1 MQMKLR
7 SIFILNI
14 YSLPILIRCINTIS
28 KEFTKPSYAMLRRT
42 LFLSFLVLFIQ
53 QLSAQGDMSVQD
65 NDIFTHNSETN
76 TLNNNINPLKGS
88 TNYLN
93 HNTVSLRAN
102 LLGWA
107 IFTPNLGA
115 EWRITTNCSLQLNG
129 SRTSWS
135 WIIKPVTMVFG
146 NSRSKSAFF

>member
-7 SIFILNI
+7 SIFVHNI

-28 KEFTKPSYAMLRRT
+28 KEFTMSSYAMLRRT
-42 LFLSFLVLFIQ
+42 LFLSFFVLFIQ
-53 QLSAQGDMSVQD
+53 PLSTQEEMSMCTQEK
-65 NDIFTHNSETN
+65 ETN

-93 HNTVSLRAN
+93 RNTVSLRAN

-129 SRTSWS
+129 SRTS
-135 WIIKPVTMVFG
+135 
-146 NSRSKSAFF
+146 

>member
-7 SIFILNI
+7 SIFVHYI
-14 YSLPILIRCINTIS
+14 YSLSILIRCINTIS

-42 LFLSFLVLFIQ
+42 LFLSFFVLFIQ
-53 QLSAQGDMSVQD
+53 PLSTQEEMNMCTQEK
-65 NDIFTHNSETN
+65 ETN
-76 TLNNNINPLKGS
+76 TLNNNIDPLKGS

-129 SRTSWS
+129 SRTS
-135 WIIKPVTMVFG
+135 
-146 NSRSKSAFF
+146 

>member
-7 SIFILNI
+7 SIFVHNI
-14 YSLPILIRCINTIS
+14 YSLLILIRCINTIS

-42 LFLSFLVLFIQ
+42 LFLSFFVLFIQ
-53 QLSAQGDMSVQD
+53 PLSTQEEMNMCTQEK
-65 NDIFTHNSETN
+65 ETN
-76 TLNNNINPLKGS
+76 TLNNNIDPLKGS

-129 SRTSWS
+129 SRTS
-135 WIIKPVTMVFG
+135 
-146 NSRSKSAFF
+146 

>member
-7 SIFILNI
+7 SIFVHNI
-14 YSLPILIRCINTIS
+14 YSLPILIRCINTMS

-42 LFLSFLVLFIQ
+42 LFLSFFVLFIQ
-53 QLSAQGDMSVQD
+53 PLSTQEEMNMCTQEK
-65 NDIFTHNSETN
+65 ETN
-76 TLNNNINPLKGS
+76 TLNNNIDPLKGS

-129 SRTSWS
+129 SRTS
-135 WIIKPVTMVFG
+135 
-146 NSRSKSAFF
+146 

>member
-7 SIFILNI
+7 SIFVHNI
-14 YSLPILIRCINTIS
+14 YSLLILIRCINTIS
-28 KEFTKPSYAMLRRT
+28 KEFTKPSYAMLRGT
-42 LFLSFLVLFIQ
+42 LFISFFVLFIQ
-53 QLSAQGDMSVQD
+53 PLSTQEEMNMCTQEK
-65 NDIFTHNSETN
+65 ETN
-76 TLNNNINPLKGS
+76 TLNNNIDPLKGS

-129 SRTSWS
+129 SRTS
-135 WIIKPVTMVFG
+135 
-146 NSRSKSAFF
+146 

>member
-7 SIFILNI
+7 SIFVHNI

-28 KEFTKPSYAMLRRT
+28 KEFTKPSYAMLRGT
-42 LFLSFLVLFIQ
+42 LFISFFVLFIQ
-53 QLSAQGDMSVQD
+53 PLSTQEEMNMCTQEK
-65 NDIFTHNSETN
+65 ETN

-129 SRTSWS
+129 SRTS
-135 WIIKPVTMVFG
+135 
-146 NSRSKSAFF
+146 

>member
-7 SIFILNI
+7 SIFVHYI
-14 YSLPILIRCINTIS
+14 YSQPILIRCINTIS
-28 KEFTKPSYAMLRRT
+28 KEFTKPSYAMLRGT
-42 LFLSFLVLFIQ
+42 LFISFFVLFIQ
-53 QLSAQGDMSVQD
+53 PLSTQEEMSMCTQEK
-65 NDIFTHNSETN
+65 ETN
-76 TLNNNINPLKGS
+76 TLNNNIDPLKGS

-129 SRTSWS
+129 SRTS
-135 WIIKPVTMVFG
+135 
-146 NSRSKSAFF
+146 

>member
-7 SIFILNI
+7 SIFVHYI
-14 YSLPILIRCINTIS
+14 YSLLILIRCINTIS

-42 LFLSFLVLFIQ
+42 LFLSFFVLFIQ
-53 QLSAQGDMSVQD
+53 PLSTQEEMNMCTQEK
-65 NDIFTHNSETN
+65 ETN
-76 TLNNNINPLKGS
+76 TLNNNIDPLKGS

-129 SRTSWS
+129 SRTS
-135 WIIKPVTMVFG
+135 
-146 NSRSKSAFF
+146 

>member
-7 SIFILNI
+7 SIFVHYI
-14 YSLPILIRCINTIS
+14 YSLSILIRYINTIS
-28 KEFTKPSYAMLRRT
+28 KEFTKPSYAMLRGT
-42 LFLSFLVLFIQ
+42 LFLSFFVLFIQ
-53 QLSAQGDMSVQD
+53 PLSTQEEMSMCTQEK
-65 NDIFTHNSETN
+65 ETN
-76 TLNNNINPLKGS
+76 TLNNNIDPLKGS

-129 SRTSWS
+129 SRTS
-135 WIIKPVTMVFG
+135 
-146 NSRSKSAFF
+146 

>member
-7 SIFILNI
+7 SIFVHNI

-28 KEFTKPSYAMLRRT
+28 KEFTKPSYAMLRGT
-42 LFLSFLVLFIQ
+42 LFISFFVLFIQ
-53 QLSAQGDMSVQD
+53 PLSTQEEMNMCTQEK
-65 NDIFTHNSETN
+65 ETN
-76 TLNNNINPLKGS
+76 TLNNNIDPLKGS

-129 SRTSWS
+129 SRTS
-135 WIIKPVTMVFG
+135 
-146 NSRSKSAFF
+146 

>member
-7 SIFILNI
+7 SIFVHKI
-14 YSLPILIRCINTIS
+14 YSLPILIRCINTMS
-28 KEFTKPSYAMLRRT
+28 KEFTKPSYAMLRGT
-42 LFLSFLVLFIQ
+42 LFISFFVLFIQ
-53 QLSAQGDMSVQD
+53 PLSTQEEMSMCTQEK
-65 NDIFTHNSETN
+65 ETK

-129 SRTSWS
+129 SRTS
-135 WIIKPVTMVFG
+135 
-146 NSRSKSAFF
+146 

>member
-7 SIFILNI
+7 SIFVHNI
-14 YSLPILIRCINTIS
+14 YSLPILIRCINTMS

-42 LFLSFLVLFIQ
+42 LFISFFVLFIQ
-53 QLSAQGDMSVQD
+53 PLSTQEEMNMCTQEK
-65 NDIFTHNSETN
+65 ETK

-129 SRTSWS
+129 SRTS
-135 WIIKPVTMVFG
+135 
-146 NSRSKSAFF
+146 

>member
-7 SIFILNI
+7 SIFVHYI
-14 YSLPILIRCINTIS
+14 YSLSILIRYINTIS
-28 KEFTKPSYAMLRRT
+28 KELTKPSYAMLRRT
-42 LFLSFLVLFIQ
+42 LFLSFFVLFIQ
-53 QLSAQGDMSVQD
+53 PLSTQEEMNMCTQEK
-65 NDIFTHNSETN
+65 ETN
-76 TLNNNINPLKGS
+76 TLNNNIDPLKGS

-129 SRTSWS
+129 SRTS
-135 WIIKPVTMVFG
+135 
-146 NSRSKSAFF
+146 

>member
-7 SIFILNI
+7 SIFVHYI
-14 YSLPILIRCINTIS
+14 YSLLILIRCINTIS

-42 LFLSFLVLFIQ
+42 LFLSFFVLFIQ
-53 QLSAQGDMSVQD
+53 PLSTQEEMNMYTQEK
-65 NDIFTHNSETN
+65 ETN
-76 TLNNNINPLKGS
+76 TLNNNIDPLKGS

-129 SRTSWS
+129 SRTS
-135 WIIKPVTMVFG
+135 
-146 NSRSKSAFF
+146 

>member
-7 SIFILNI
+7 SIFVHYI
-14 YSLPILIRCINTIS
+14 YSLSILIRYINTIS
-28 KEFTKPSYAMLRRT
+28 KELTKPSYAMLRRT
-42 LFLSFLVLFIQ
+42 LFLSFFVLFIQ
-53 QLSAQGDMSVQD
+53 PLSTQEEMSMCTQEK
-65 NDIFTHNSETN
+65 ETN
-76 TLNNNINPLKGS
+76 TLNNNIDPLKGS

-129 SRTSWS
+129 SRTS
-135 WIIKPVTMVFG
+135 
-146 NSRSKSAFF
+146 

>member
-7 SIFILNI
+7 SIFVHNI
-14 YSLPILIRCINTIS
+14 YSQPILIRCINTIS
-28 KEFTKPSYAMLRRT
+28 KEFTKPSYAMLRGT
-42 LFLSFLVLFIQ
+42 LFISFFVLFIQ
-53 QLSAQGDMSVQD
+53 PLSTQEEMNMCTQEK
-65 NDIFTHNSETN
+65 ETN
-76 TLNNNINPLKGS
+76 TLNNNIDPLKGS

-107 IFTPNLGA
+107 IFTPNLSA

-129 SRTSWS
+129 SRTS
-135 WIIKPVTMVFG
+135 
-146 NSRSKSAFF
+146 